1 MTTLRSPISNRV
13 LAWVLVLLCALGYPL
28 VVLAGGAP
36 SFPSRDDCIVPAT
49 HDGPIELVFGHY
61 DSVVRA
67 TAELKRVRAVG
78 YANANVE
85 TDGGCARVKIV
96 VDDYTTLASARDA
109 AGEARSAGLQ
119 PTLEQGS

>member
-1 MTTLRSPISNRV
+1 VSRRA
-13 LAWVLVLLCALGYPL
+13 LAWGIVAVAALGYPL
-28 VVLAGGAP
+28 AVLAGGGP

-67 TAELKRVRAVG
+67 TEELKRVRAVG

-109 AGEARSAGLQ
+109 AAEARSAGLQ
-119 PTLEQGS
+119 PTLEQGR